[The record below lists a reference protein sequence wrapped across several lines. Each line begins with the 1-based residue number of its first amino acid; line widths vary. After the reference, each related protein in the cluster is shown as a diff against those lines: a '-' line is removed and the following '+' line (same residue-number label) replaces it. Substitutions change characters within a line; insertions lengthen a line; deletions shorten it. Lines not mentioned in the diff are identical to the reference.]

1 MSQPEAEFL
10 GIFRDEANE
19 RLESMSTVLLAIE
32 DGRASADAIDS
43 LFRDAHTIKGAAGM
57 LGLDEIS
64 VFAHAVEDVLAQAR
78 ASGELSVG
86 LADPLLRAGDALHA
100 LVNGD
105 DADRS
110 AIAALIAELAGTP
123 TQAVATEPAPAPEP
137 ESGRESDATD
147 ATIALEPAADPES
160 PPLRLVKD
168 RSGAPAADV
177 TPPAAERRA
186 LPSQAP
192 PARGHTV
199 RVPAE
204 KLDVLLDLVGETVL
218 HRQRLGHMVASA
230 DSVQRER
237 LSDELDL
244 GDRLL
249 GALQD
254 AAIQTRTLPFGSIT
268 GPFPRAIRDI
278 ANAEGKEVDFVV
290 EGTETEL
297 DRVILEGLS
306 EPLVHILRNTIA
318 HGIELPAERRAAG
331 KSARGCVVLTAEQR
345 GGLVAVI
352 VSDDGRGVSPELLAR
367 ARQEGSLVD
376 ILTRPGFSTQ
386 AAVSDL
392 AGRGVG
398 LDVVKEHVESFA
410 GSMQIDSEPGVG
422 TSITLLLPLT
432 LALLNVLLVER
443 GAHVFGVPLSSV
455 QEAVEVTET
464 LSLAGRKA
472 LELRGASI
480 PLCDLAELLG
490 AEAPQLAPRSPAIVV
505 VGGGRRVALA
515 CDRLVG
521 ESEVIVKALGPL
533 LPSVSGFLG
542 AAILG
547 DGRVALLLDP
557 ASATSTRA
565 RARKSEA
572 FTLAPVESRA
582 SRTLLVVDDS
592 FMVRELQ
599 RSILQAA
606 GYHVETAKHG
616 LDALERLAANSE
628 IDLVV
633 SDVDMPEMDGLALTA
648 AIRASAE
655 WPSLPVILVT
665 SRASDDDRRR
675 GVEVGADAYMV
686 KDSFDQQAL
695 LDAVSQMVGT

>member
-64 VFAHAVEDVLAQAR
+64 VLAHAVEDVLAQAR

-105 DADRS
+105 DAVDRE
-110 AIAALIAELAGTP
+110 AISALIAELAS
-123 TQAVATEPAPAPEP
+123 EPAPVLTPGPAPEP
-137 ESGRESDATD
+137 SFPSDTADAT
-147 ATIALEPAADPES
+147 APVEAAAEPEG
-160 PPLRLVKD
+160 PPLRLVQE
-168 RSGAPAADV
+168 RAAVAADGA
-177 TPPAAERRA
+177 TQHAAERRGVT
-186 LPSQAP
+186 SQAAA
-192 PARGHTV
+192 ARGHTV

-218 HRQRLGHMVASA
+218 HRQRLGHMVASV
-230 DSVQRER
+230 DPDQRER
-237 LSDELDL
+237 LADELDI

-268 GPFPRAIRDI
+268 GPYPRAIRDI
-278 ANAEGKEVDFVV
+278 ANAEGKDVEFVV

-318 HGIELPAERRAAG
+318 HGIELPAERLAAG
-331 KSARGCVVLTAEQR
+331 KSPRGRVLLTAEQR

-352 VSDDGRGVSPELLAR
+352 VSDDGRGVSPELHAR
-367 ARQEGSLVD
+367 ALHEGSLVD

-386 AAVSDL
+386 TAVSDL

-398 LDVVKEHVESFA
+398 LDVVKAHVESFA
-410 GSMQIDSEPGVG
+410 GSMQIESEPGSG
-422 TSITLLLPLT
+422 MSITLLLPLT

-443 GAHVFGVPLSSV
+443 GSHVFGVPLSSV
-455 QEAVEVTET
+455 QEAVAVTET
-464 LSLAGRKA
+464 LSLTGRKA
-472 LELRGASI
+472 LELRGTSI

-490 AEAPQLAPRSPAIVV
+490 AEAPPLPPRSPAIVV
-505 VGGGRRVALA
+505 AGGGRRVALA

-533 LPSVSGFLG
+533 LASVSGFLG

-557 ASATSTRA
+557 ASATSTRV
-565 RARKSEA
+565 RARKSDA

-599 RSILQAA
+599 RSILEAA

-616 LDALERLAANSE
+616 LDALERLATHSA

-633 SDVDMPEMDGLALTA
+633 SDVDMPEMDGLSLTA

-655 WPSLPVILVT
+655 WQSLPVILVT

-695 LDAVSQMVGT
+695 LDAVAQMVGT